1 MNFQKLGEVEY
12 LNEVPKDANL
22 FVEYGGKVKRTPA
35 KLGGSNFASFDLL
48 PLLMNLDSGSEIP
61 MIECSLEEA
70 YSYINK
76 VKESDGV
83 ILYMNIPEDMIS
95 SSSLPIS
102 FIKIQMPMI
111 LGGAVKDES
120 SGEVMMEGVA
130 GVMLLGDAA
139 ILFVVMA
146 SPAEGMG
153 MIGIIPDL

>member
-22 FVEYGGKVKRTPA
+22 FVEYGGKVKRAPV

-48 PLLMNLDSGSEIP
+48 PLLMNMDTGSGNP

-70 YSYINK
+70 YNYINE

-83 ILYMNIPEDMIS
+83 ILYANVPEDMIS

-102 FIKIQMPMI
+102 FIKAQLPMI
-111 LGGAVKDES
+111 LGGAAKDEA

-130 GVMLLGDAA
+130 GVMILGSTA
-139 ILFVVMA
+139 ILFVVTA
-146 SPAEGMG
+146 SPMEGMG
-153 MIGIIPDL
+153 MIGIIPTN